1 MKIMGYTM
9 RWMPA
14 RFYYGEDAGGYA
26 LVSKDWVADVYT
38 GDDLRFYAG
47 IHRDEDF
54 GYSLCI
60 HFAWLR
66 IGVTQR

>member
-1 MKIMGYTM
+1 MRLLGYTM

-14 RFYYGEDAGGYA
+14 RFYYGEGSTGYA
-26 LVSKDWVADVYT
+26 LVSKDWVADIYT
-38 GDDLRFYAG
+38 GEDLRFYAG
-47 IHRDEDF
+47 VHRDEDF

>member
-1 MKIMGYTM
+1 MRLFGYTM

-14 RFYYGEDAGGYA
+14 RFYYGEGSTGYA
-26 LVSKDWVADVYT
+26 LVSKDWVADIYT
-38 GDDLRFYAG
+38 GEDLKFYAG

>member
-1 MKIMGYTM
+1 MRLMK
-9 RWMPA
+9 A
-14 RFYYGEDAGGYA
+14 CRFYGEGSGGYA
-26 LVSKDWVADVYT
+26 LVTSRWVADVYT
-38 GDDLRFYAG
+38 GDNLKFYAG
-47 IHRDEDF
+47 VNRDEDF

>member
-1 MKIMGYTM
+1 MMRLMK
-9 RWMPA
+9 A
-14 RFYYGEDAGGYA
+14 CRFYGENEGGYA
-26 LVSKDWVADVYT
+26 VVTRRWVADIYT
-38 GDDLRFYAG
+38 GEDLRFYAG
-47 IHRDEDF
+47 VHRDEDF

>member
-1 MKIMGYTM
+1 MRLFGYMM

-14 RFYYGEDAGGYA
+14 RFYYGEGSAGYV
-26 LVSKDWVADVYT
+26 LVSKDWVADIYT
-38 GDDLRFYAG
+38 GEDLRFYVG
-47 IHRDEDF
+47 VHRDEDF

-66 IGVTQR
+66 VGITQR

>member
-1 MKIMGYTM
+1 MMRLMKACRI
-9 RWMPA
+9 
-14 RFYYGEDAGGYA
+14 YGEDSGGYA
-26 LVSKDWVADVYT
+26 LVTRRWVADIYT
-38 GDDLRFYAG
+38 GEDLRFYAG
-47 IHRDEDF
+47 VHRDEDF